1 MSSISPPAE
10 EPIAQLNHSF
20 SAVSEISTLTR
31 NSYEFAAGYHSSAG
45 LFEKR
50 ATIETVRHYTNTRIE
65 NGSIFQ
71 CIHCDHRVST
81 LQFQRE
87 NGNCRTQAATA
98 INQHAATVHHKP
110 MLISAN
116 AQQRVWRG

>member
-1 MSSISPPAE
+1 M
-10 EPIAQLNHSF
+10 LF
-20 SAVSEISTLTR
+20 LCAVQGKWRCRRT
-31 NSYEFAAGYHSSAG
+31 GYHRVAG
-45 LFEKR
+45 ISENEAR
-50 ATIETVRHYTNTRIE
+50 IETVRHYTNTRIE

-81 LQFQRE
+81 LQFNRE

-110 MLISAN
+110 MLISAGT
-116 AQQRVWRG
+116 QQRMWRG